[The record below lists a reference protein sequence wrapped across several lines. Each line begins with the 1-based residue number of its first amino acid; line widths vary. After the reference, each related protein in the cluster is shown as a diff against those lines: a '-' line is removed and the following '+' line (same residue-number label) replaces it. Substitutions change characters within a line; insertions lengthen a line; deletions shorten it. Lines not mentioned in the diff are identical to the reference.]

1 MCLVQQDEDQEDPDE
16 RHHADSD
23 VEMDDV
29 KPLDD
34 SGRYLFLFSS
44 VIVQVIR
51 AVRIIWHGLMYILLS
66 FRRSSIQNV
75 RVKRESAETDAADQ
89 VFFY

>member
-44 VIVQVIR
+44 VTVQGIL
-51 AVRIIWHGLMYILLS
+51 AVRII
-66 FRRSSIQNV
+66 
-75 RVKRESAETDAADQ
+75 
-89 VFFY
+89 